1 MDKKY
6 KNWKEFFFDRSGQI
20 YILRYSKE
28 IRKAEKEKI
37 NIQNN
42 FCEFLKE
49 KLSNEDYKKAFS
61 YMNNI
66 FEKNNLITDL
76 WNEKFYFSA
85 LKDAKKYEGVID
97 E

>member
-1 MDKKY
+1 M
-6 KNWKEFFFDRSGQI
+6 ERVFFDRSGQI

-66 FEKNNLITDL
+66 FEKNNLIIDL

-85 LKDAKKYEGVID
+85 LKYEGVID